1 MPQNVYSTRFIT
13 TKGLSG
19 TGASYTVAAG
29 LVAVVKEITVYA
41 SPLLGLTTVFFEDD
55 LTGAAFWAQDAT
67 VGSPVTGSFYGGI
80 VFEPG
85 QGFHFQVN
93 NAFGEAAD
101 VSAHGYLLTLP

>member
-1 MPQNVYSTRFIT
+1 VPQNVYSTRFIT

-19 TGASYTVAAG
+19 TGSSYTVPAG
-29 LVAVVKEITVYA
+29 LVAVVKEVSITA
-41 SPLLGLTTVFFEDD
+41 PLWFG
-55 LTGAAFWAQDAT
+55 
-67 VGSPVTGSFYGGI
+67 FYGGI

-93 NAFGEAAD
+93 NSFGEAAD